1 LKKRAWLS
9 VLLLLPTIASAQFDM
24 GGPPAVPAWEQ
35 FKLNPKT
42 TIKLD
47 FKNASIDSI
56 ISFFQKQAGIT
67 IVKDP
72 TLTGPI
78 TVTSAKA
85 VPLKEAFQILSA
97 TLNLKGYE
105 FAKEGKLMLL
115 RKKNQNPGGGFDP
128 SRIMSMMGQNGGSP
142 FGEQPVPKL
151 KVYPIKYAN
160 ASQVAR
166 VVNEVFL
173 GVQQNQNPFAN
184 MFGGGGGATMIM
196 GGRGG
201 QPGRFG
207 NFNPAMFQRPG
218 QQAPTVRASSD
229 DFSNSVIINAPDKE
243 QKEVE
248 ALIRQIDKETDEP
261 QISRVIKL
269 EFANATD
276 LAPVVQN
283 VLVSNAP
290 RGRGG
295 VTNQNT
301 DPMQRFQQA
310 MRLGSAQAAFGQVV
324 ADTRTNSLVV
334 TATPQNIELVEQVVK
349 QLDTEVEFENT
360 TFVFPLSNAKASD
373 VAQIIT
379 QAFGQRQV
387 AGQNFRGGQF
397 GNQMG
402 GQNRNN
408 QNRNNQ
414 NRAGGARGLGG
425 EVIDPDKEVG
435 LETTDEGELQ
445 TNVAVAQG
453 FQFMGGGGGQNRAAQ
468 QPARDQSGRII
479 NVRELQGQISAIPD
493 PNTNSI
499 IVVAT
504 PENAEVIRNILDQ
517 LDKIPEQVMIETI
530 IVEATLDSSDKL
542 GVEWNLVQN
551 NVFKPGNTGTAGTDF
566 GLGTAAGTDRQG
578 FKYTLSGGDLSGFIQ
593 ALKTD
598 QKFQVLSTPRIFTS
612 NNVQAEINISQSVP
626 YILSSRQDANGAFT
640 YNYTFQDVGIILT
653 VTPRITTNGYVTME
667 VTQTANEL
675 QGFTSFNAP
684 IVNQRQA
691 DTTVSVKD
699 GETIILGG
707 IIRNTVN
714 STVKKLPLLGDLP
727 ILGNLFK
734 STSKQNVKTELLVF
748 LSPRVVRDPGE
759 ARKLRED
766 GEKGMSPETKK
777 ALEGVLKNRG
787 GNGATGAQE
796 PPKANTGGDKKTGG

>member
-1 LKKRAWLS
+1 MKKRAYLS
-9 VLLLLPTIASAQFDM
+9 ILLLLPAIASAQMFDM
-24 GGPPAVPAWEQ
+24 GGPPAKPAWEQ
-35 FKLNPKT
+35 FTLNPKT
-42 TIKLD
+42 TVKLE
-47 FKNASIDSI
+47 FKNANIDSI
-56 ISFFQKQAGIT
+56 ISLYQRLSGIT

-72 TLTGPI
+72 TLVGNL

-85 VPLKEAFQILSA
+85 VSLKEAFSILSA
-97 TLNLKGYE
+97 TVGLKG
-105 FAKEGKLMLL
+105 FDLAKEGNLILI
-115 RKKNQNPGGGFDP
+115 RKRTQRDQ
-128 SRIMSMMGQNGGSP
+128 GQNLMGGMNPSQLMDLMR
-142 FGEQPVPKL
+142 GGQQEEPKL
-151 KVYPIKYAN
+151 KVYIIKYAN
-160 ASQVAR
+160 ATQVSR
-166 VVNEVFL
+166 VVNEVFS
-173 GVQQNQNPFAN
+173 GAQAAQNPFAA
-184 MFGGGGGATMIM
+184 MM
-196 GGRGG
+196 GGQFNRGG
-201 QPGRFG
+201 NNNNNR
-207 NFNPAMFQRPG
+207 FNPATMFQRPG
-218 QQAPTVRASSD
+218 QQSPTVRASAD
-229 DFSNSVIINAPDKE
+229 DFSNSVIVNAPEK
-243 QKEVE
+243 QQREVE
-248 ALIRQIDKETDEP
+248 ALIKQIDKLTEEP
-261 QISRVIKL
+261 QISQVIKL

-276 LAPVVQN
+276 IAPVVQN

-290 RGRGG
+290 RGKGG
-295 VTNQNT
+295 ATTTNI

-310 MRLGSAQAAFGQVV
+310 MRLGGAQAAFGQVV
-324 ADTRTNSLVV
+324 ADTRTNSLIV
-334 TATPQNIELVEQVVK
+334 TATPENIALVEKVVK

-360 TFVFPLSNAKASD
+360 TFVFPLSNAKAAD
-373 VAQIIT
+373 VAGLIT

-387 AGQNFRGGQF
+387 QGQNFRGGNF
-397 GNQMG
+397 NTGNR
-402 GQNRNN
+402 GQQNNQRNN
-408 QNRNNQ
+408 QRNQGGNR
-414 NRAGGARGLGG
+414 GGGFGG
-425 EVIDPDKEVG
+425 EIIDPDKELG
-435 LETTDEGELQ
+435 LDLTEEGALQ

-453 FQFMGGGGGQNRAAQ
+453 FQFGGGQQNRTQ
-468 QPARDQSGRII
+468 QTARDANGRII

-499 IVVAT
+499 IVVAS

-542 GVEWNLVQN
+542 GVEWNLIQN
-551 NVFKPGNTGTAGTDF
+551 NVFKPGNTGVAGTDF
-566 GLGTAAGTDRQG
+566 GLAGATGLDRQG

-612 NNVQAEINISQSVP
+612 NNVQAQINISQSVP

-640 YNYTFQDVGIILT
+640 YNYTFEDVGIILT
-653 VTPRITTNGYVTME
+653 VTPRITNNGYVTME

-714 STVKKLPLLGDLP
+714 STVRKLPILGDLP
-727 ILGNLFK
+727 ILGNLFR

-748 LSPRVVRDPGE
+748 LSPRVVRDPNE

-777 ALEGVLKNRG
+777 ALEGARKTGTVSG
-787 GNGATGAQE
+787 GDKVE
-796 PPKANTGGDKKTGG
+796 PPKTNTGGKTNGG

>member
-1 LKKRAWLS
+1 ALLS
-9 VLLLLPTIASAQFDM
+9 Q
-24 GGPPAVPAWEQ
+24 
-35 FKLNPKT
+35 
-42 TIKLD
+42 
-47 FKNASIDSI
+47 
-56 ISFFQKQAGIT
+56 
-67 IVKDP
+67 
-72 TLTGPI
+72 
-78 TVTSAKA
+78 
-85 VPLKEAFQILSA
+85 
-97 TLNLKGYE
+97 
-105 FAKEGKLMLL
+105 
-115 RKKNQNPGGGFDP
+115 GGGMP
-128 SRIMSMMGQNGGSP
+128 GMGD
-142 FGEQPVPKL
+142 QPQSKL

-160 ASQVAR
+160 ATQVAR
-166 VVNEVFL
+166 VVNDVFL

-184 MFGGGGGATMIM
+184 LFGGGGGAMM
-196 GGRGG
+196 MGRPGQGGR
-201 QPGRFG
+201 QQ
-207 NFNPAMFQRPG
+207 FNPAMFQRPG

-229 DFSNSVIINAPDKE
+229 DFSNSVIVNAPDKE

-269 EFANATD
+269 EFANATEI
-276 LAPVVQN
+276 APVVQN

-402 GQNRNN
+402 GRQQQRPQN
-408 QNRNNQ
+408 QN
-414 NRAGGARGLGG
+414 NRGGGARGLGG
-425 EVIDPDKEVG
+425 EVIDPDKEIG
-435 LETTDEGELQ
+435 LETTNEGDLQ

-453 FQFMGGGGGQNRAAQ
+453 FQFGGGGGFGGGQNRQ
-468 QPARDQSGRII
+468 QPARDQSGRVI
-479 NVRELQGQISAIPD
+479 NVRELQGQITAIPD

-542 GVEWNLVQN
+542 GVEWSLVQN
-551 NVFKPGNTGTAGTDF
+551 NAFKPGNTGTAGTDF
-566 GLGTAAGTDRQG
+566 GLGSATGTDRQG
-578 FKYTLSGGDLSGFIQ
+578 FKYTLSGGDLTGFIQ
-593 ALKTD
+593 ALKSD

-612 NNVQAEINISQSVP
+612 NNVEAEINISQSVP

-640 YNYTFQDVGIILT
+640 YNYTFEDVGIILT
-653 VTPRITTNGYVTME
+653 VTPRITTNGYVTMD
-667 VTQTANEL
+667 VTQTASEL

-684 IVNQRQA
+684 IVNQRTA
-691 DTTVSVKD
+691 NTTVSVKD

-714 STVKKLPLLGDLP
+714 STVKKLPLLGDIP

-748 LSPRVVRDPGE
+748 LSPRVVRDPDE
-759 ARKLRED
+759 ARKLREQ
-766 GEKGMSPETKK
+766 GEKGMSPDTKK
-777 ALEGVLKNRG
+777 ALDSVLKR
-787 GNGATGAQE
+787 NGTGTGAQE
-796 PPKANTGGDKKTGG
+796 PPKTGNGAGEKKTGG